1 MRPILKHNNR
11 NFVKQMTIL
20 RMKKPYCGIYEVC
33 INKMSEKLE
42 SESEQAETLKYLTSL
57 HNVIIAQGHNNMN
70 VL

>member
-1 MRPILKHNNR
+1 
-11 NFVKQMTIL
+11 MTIL
-20 RMKKPYCGIYEVC
+20 RMKKSYCGIYEVC

-42 SESEQAETLKYLTSL
+42 SESEQAEALKYLTSL